1 MTWVSLALTL
11 LKLINVIMTWARE
24 RQLINE
30 GYDLAIAEAA
40 QEVLAKTT
48 RGKALLE
55 KINAMDEST
64 VDSELRKLE
73 PPAG

>member
-11 LKLINVIMTWARE
+11 LKLINTILTWARE

-30 GYDLAIAEAA
+30 GYDQAIAEAA
-40 QEVLAKTT
+40 QEVLAKTR
-48 RGKALLE
+48 RGKALME